1 MSRTGNDGHPRSLN
15 ITNSNRAFT
24 LLKAPTSAFTF
35 KKLLD
40 TMLNERINTVIH
52 KVGMLVRKDQKG
64 QMVLNR
70 SLQSTLRDSYPA
82 LVASVV
88 LDTVGCT
95 QAII

>member
-1 MSRTGNDGHPRSLN
+1 
-15 ITNSNRAFT
+15 
-24 LLKAPTSAFTF
+24 
-35 KKLLD
+35 
-40 TMLNERINTVIH
+40 MLNERINTVIH

-95 QAII
+95 QAIIWMSPTQETWANFTFPWRKGNLVFCEVQSASLYSF